1 MILSENLAVYRCIFV
16 SSLLFKLFA
25 AYLDVINSKGLDAHQ
40 TKFAVKKYKSHRRVG
55 LTSEIMAFMQA
66 SK

>member
-1 MILSENLAVYRCIFV
+1 M

-25 AYLDVINSKGLDAHQ
+25 AYLDVINSKGLDARQ
-40 TKFAVKKYKSHRRVG
+40 TEFAVKKYKSHRRVG

>member
-1 MILSENLAVYRCIFV
+1 
-16 SSLLFKLFA
+16 LFA
-25 AYLDVINSKGLDAHQ
+25 AYLDVINSKGLDARQ
-40 TKFAVKKYKSHRRVG
+40 TEFAVKKYKSHRRVG

>member
-1 MILSENLAVYRCIFV
+1 MCRFADEIAPFETLEIANFSRIVISTVTFV
-16 SSLLFKLFA
+16 LRGK
-25 AYLDVINSKGLDAHQ
+25 
-40 TKFAVKKYKSHRRVG
+40 